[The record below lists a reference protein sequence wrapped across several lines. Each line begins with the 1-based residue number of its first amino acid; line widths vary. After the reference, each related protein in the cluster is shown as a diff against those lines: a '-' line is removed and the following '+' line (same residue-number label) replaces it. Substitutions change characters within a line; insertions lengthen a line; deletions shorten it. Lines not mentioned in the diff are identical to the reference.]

1 MEEVVRQSSRR
12 SKEKVLSSQLKEVF
26 QEQGISTRGGTAKLA
41 TGGTP
46 LTATLGKP
54 KQKPAPKF
62 SNDSLNK
69 LQLKMG
75 ASDKNMK
82 TLGNFLRVNCGRDS
96 VNKHEAFMK
105 ERNTKLEEFFETKN
119 VIMTKYVTEE
129 TVGKTGEKKKK
140 KSKTVIKEEETPVV
154 FAKDI
159 EELAGY
165 VMRERGQE
173 PSKTLP
179 QLMID
184 DGQGLLKFMLGIKE
198 LDEKSEPK
206 GKKTKYEEGFAP
218 KDFKMSGVKKLI
230 LLLVTPTTERYDNLA
245 KLLALLHSEAIEA
258 GYSCDIKMDLLLLG
272 KQPASSKYCC
282 PFCIDCSPWLGSCSL
297 ITIGSLWRDYASYVE
312 AGSVLKNAMKFHNV
326 VNPPLITGPDNQ
338 LILGETIL
346 FPEHHVFTGIVGKLV
361 KELERNVFGDPSEG
375 VHFMNEWM
383 ADPGVNVCRTVWHG
397 SASFVGNMAEL
408 LLARL
413 DHLAARLREYL
424 VSRPEHLAQAEI
436 YVRALKQLNSVV
448 HSCFGQD
455 LQPDYTT
462 LIADFMVTYRSL
474 EISIPLKV
482 HHLS

>member
-140 KSKTVIKEEETPVV
+140 KSKTITKEEETPVV
-154 FAKDI
+154 FAKDV

-272 KQPASSKYCC
+272 
-282 PFCIDCSPWLGSCSL
+282 D
-297 ITIGSLWRDYASYVE
+297 R
-312 AGSVLKNAMKFHNV
+312 
-326 VNPPLITGPDNQ
+326 
-338 LILGETIL
+338 
-346 FPEHHVFTGIVGKLV
+346 VGKRSIIMV
-361 KELERNVFGDPSEG
+361 IERSTAF
-375 VHFMNEWM
+375 
-383 ADPGVNVCRTVWHG
+383 R
-397 SASFVGNMAEL
+397 
-408 LLARL
+408 
-413 DHLAARLREYL
+413 YL
-424 VSRPEHLAQAEI
+424 
-436 YVRALKQLNSVV
+436 
-448 HSCFGQD
+448 
-455 LQPDYTT
+455 
-462 LIADFMVTYRSL
+462 
-474 EISIPLKV
+474 
-482 HHLS
+482 